1 MAARAESADDLAHDG
16 MPALHGGALCLDF
29 VNTVDSRGASQ
40 PGQHLRQYADLARWG
55 WHAGALSEPQARR
68 LLEAGAR
75 RPAEAAQTLA
85 EALAL
90 REAIYRIFAAIARKQ
105 SPASIDLDALRAAYC
120 AALQH
125 ARLTLAAGGY
135 AWEWAEVDA
144 LDRVLWPVARS
155 AVELLTSSEVARVKE
170 CANAAGCGWLFL
182 DRSKNG
188 SRRWC
193 SMDEC
198 GSRDKM
204 RRQYA
209 RRHSAHETIARQD

>member
-1 MAARAESADDLAHDG
+1 VILVKVIHV
-16 MPALHGGALCLDF
+16 F
-29 VNTVDSRGASQ
+29 V
-40 PGQHLRQYADLARWG
+40 
-55 WHAGALSEPQARR
+55 
-68 LLEAGAR
+68 
-75 RPAEAAQTLA
+75 
-85 EALAL
+85 
-90 REAIYRIFAAIARKQ
+90 AIARKG
-105 SPASIDLDALRAAYC
+105 SPTPIDLDALRAAYC

-125 ARLTLAAGGY
+125 ARLTPAADGGY
-135 AWEWAEVDA
+135 VWDWIEAEA
-144 LDRVLWPVARS
+144 LDRVIWPIARS
-155 AVELLTSSEVARVKE
+155 AIELLTSPEVARVKE

-209 RRHSAHETIARQD
+209 RRVAGAASRNG